1 MPMNPRADLQ
11 QQNWKAV
18 RKLFDELVD
27 LSPPAREAALSRA
40 KHPEEVVREASALL
54 VAADAADGFLE
65 LPSTVQIRKTES
77 LTSHAYRSLAEG
89 VQVGAFRVEGLIGRG
104 GQGEVYRAV
113 RADGQFDQTV
123 ALKLLR
129 PEAAEQF
136 ERFRNERQILAGLE
150 HPGIARL
157 IDGGTAPDSRPYI
170 AMEFVEGLDITAYCR
185 ANRLGVEA
193 RLALFQDV
201 CAAVAYAHRNLIVHR
216 DLKPGNVLVTADGQ
230 AKLLDFGIA
239 RILAETNDKALTA
252 AILTPE
258 YAAPEQFE
266 GRRPT
271 TATDVY
277 ALGAILFELL
287 TGHPP
292 WRREGTA
299 FAGALRML
307 QDEPP
312 HASKEIAR
320 MAAPAIAPQKVR
332 GDLDAI
338 ILKAM
343 RYEPEQRYESVAALS
358 DDIDRHLTFLPVRAR
373 SGNLGYRA
381 RRFLRRN
388 RGRLAAAVAVM
399 LALSVGGGGFLWQSQ
414 KAATEREAARVES
427 AKAGAV
433 RDYVMLMLRTAGEAG
448 GSSFAT
454 AKQVLD
460 RTAAQLQSEQAGP
473 PQMPL
478 FRILGEL
485 YAEMDDFSAAAPLLE
500 RYASMAHW
508 SGDPAAFAQARQLQ
522 AAVEIRRGN
531 LDAARKYLDEAKAFW
546 SQNETR
552 YAREMAEAA
561 GIEAGLLRERGR
573 REDAIVLLRDAIAR
587 SVALLGSGSAEVAA
601 LYHNLGV
608 HLLEGGR
615 IDEASGAFTQAWH
628 LLVTQGRTR
637 SAVGI
642 GVLGNRAAIALKQGD
657 AAGAEAMWREAI
669 GLRRGLYGPSTAVA
683 ALELNLGRM
692 LLTRDRAEEA
702 LPILDDAIAIAV
714 SFASELSPVTIVLRQ
729 SRATALLMLNR
740 SDEAETEITRTL
752 ASSLRAFGPQH
763 VYHALGLTVRALLHW
778 RRGNTT
784 AARAD
789 LDTADAILA
798 SAGAAGE
805 SHLAEVKQLRKLI
818 EESENTPPAQSAP

>member
-1 MPMNPRADLQ
+1 MNPRASLRPQD
-11 QQNWKAV
+11 WSAV
-18 RKLFDELVD
+18 RTLFDELID
-27 LSPPAREAALSRA
+27 LSPAERQASLARSKLPEDVLREAG
-40 KHPEEVVREASALL
+40 ALL
-54 VAADAADGFLE
+54 AAADAVGDFLE
-65 LPSTVQIRKTES
+65 LPSTVQVHKSEPPQ
-77 LTSHAYRSLAEG
+77 AYRSLQEG
-89 VQVGAFRVEGLIGRG
+89 ATVGAFRVEGLIGRG

-129 PEAAEQF
+129 PEAAEHF
-136 ERFRNERQILAGLE
+136 ERFKNERQILAGLE

-170 AMEFVEGLDITAYCR
+170 AMEFVEGVDITAYCR
-185 ANRLGVEA
+185 THRLGVED

-230 AKLLDFGIA
+230 VKLLDFGIA
-239 RILAETNDKALTA
+239 RILAETDDKALTA

-271 TATDVY
+271 TATDTY

-292 WRREGTA
+292 WRREGTP

-343 RYEPEQRYESVAALS
+343 RYEPEQRYESVLALS
-358 DDIDRHLTFLPVRAR
+358 DDIDRHLGFLPVRAR
-373 SGNLGYRA
+373 SGNLGYRT

-388 RGRLAAAVAVM
+388 RGRLAAAAAVV
-399 LALSVGGGGFLWQSQ
+399 LAVSVGSAGFIWQAR
-414 KAATEREAARVES
+414 KAEAEREAARVET

-433 RDYVMLMLRTAGEAG
+433 RDYVMLMLRSAGETG
-448 GSSFAT
+448 GTSSAT

-522 AAVEIRRGN
+522 AAVEVRRGN
-531 LDAARKYLDEAKAFW
+531 LDGARKYLDEAKAFW
-546 SQNETR
+546 SGNEAR
-552 YAREMAEAA
+552 YAREIAEAA

-573 REDAIVLLRDAIAR
+573 REDAITLLRDAVAR
-587 SVALLGSGSAEVAA
+587 SVTLLGTGSAEVAA

-615 IDEASGAFTQAWH
+615 NDEAKAAFDQAWR

-642 GVLGNRAAIALKQGD
+642 GVLGNRAVIALRGGD
-657 AAGAEAMWREAI
+657 AAQAETMWREAI
-669 GLRRGLYGPSTAVA
+669 NLRRSLYGPSTAVA
-683 ALELNLGRM
+683 ALELNLARM
-692 LLTRDRAEEA
+692 LLTRDRAAEA
-702 LPILDDAIAIAV
+702 LPILDDALAIAL
-714 SFASELSPVTIVLRQ
+714 SFAGEMSPVTIVLRQ
-729 SRATALLMLNR
+729 SRAVALLIVER
-740 SDEAETEITRTL
+740 SDEAEAEITRAL
-752 ASSLRAFGPQH
+752 ASSTRAFGPQH
-763 VYHALGLTVRALLHW
+763 VYHALGLVVRAQLHW
-778 RRGNTT
+778 RRGDNA
-784 AARAD
+784 AARTD

-798 SAGAAGE
+798 KAGEAGAPHRVDL
-805 SHLAEVKQLRKLI
+805 SQLRKLI
-818 EESENTPPAQSAP
+818 DESEKVPPPQAAP